1 MNRIDDQLVGVQV
14 MLRAFLCTL
23 AMVIALRPKLDGWLP
38 SSLGQR
44 GSNHI

>member
-1 MNRIDDQLVGVQV
+1 MIKIYDQLVGVQV

-23 AMVIALRPKLDGWLP
+23 ALQPTLDGWLP